1 MDKEHTSTLREW
13 FLEQLLQEQL
23 RSSTPLNG
31 EMDGLKNSLRK
42 LAADYALLV
51 QISRQPTP
59 RLAGRPLVLL
69 ISPRRPA
76 NAAFLLRLSGV
87 LASAEDSADE
97 GLHFKPLTVEMR
109 SGDDSALKKDGTPDE
124 DNAQVLVDHLRR
136 VLEVLSP
143 SQGNAVA
150 LSA

>member
-23 RSSTPLNG
+23 QSSTPLGG

-42 LAADYALLV
+42 LAEDYAVLI
-51 QISRQPTP
+51 QMSRHKAP

-69 ISPRRPA
+69 ISPRKPA

-87 LASAEDSADE
+87 LASAEDSDE
-97 GLHFKPLTVEMR
+97 GLYFKPLTVEMR
-109 SGDDSALKKDGTPDE
+109 GGSDSAPKRDGTPDE
-124 DNAQVLVDHLRR
+124 DNAQELVDHLRR
-136 VLEVLSP
+136 VLEALSP
-143 SQGNAVA
+143 ARAESLA

>member
-13 FLEQLLQEQL
+13 FLEQLLHEQL
-23 RSSTPLNG
+23 QSSTPLSG

-42 LAADYALLV
+42 LAADYAVLV
-51 QISRQPTP
+51 QISRQQTS

-76 NAAFLLRLSGV
+76 NTAFLLRLSGV
-87 LASAEDSADE
+87 LASAEDSDE

-109 SGDDSALKKDGTPDE
+109 SGGDSVLKKDGTPDE
-124 DNAQVLVDHLRR
+124 ENTQVLVDHLRR
-136 VLEVLSP
+136 VLEALSP
-143 SQGNAVA
+143 ARAESLA